1 MGKSVGYLK
10 ILFGADLRGFNKAM
24 SKAQRSIRKFGA
36 SMKKTGANLTRNVT
50 LPIIALG
57 AVSIKTFATFE
68 QSMLK
73 VKAVSGATAKEF
85 ETLKNQAKE
94 LGASTMFT
102 ASEVAGLQFELS
114 KLGQTPKQ
122 INKSTQSILN
132 LAQATSTDLSE
143 ASKTVAVALNSYNL
157 EADQAARISDIMALA
172 SSSAAIDMEKLGS
185 ALPKVAATARISGD
199 SFELMTSKLQVLA
212 DSGLEGARMG
222 TQLKIIYSKLA
233 SSGLSWDEAMN
244 KLRNSTDKIATAQK
258 IFGENAFN
266 AAIILSESKDKLNE
280 YEKANLNATGTA
292 QKLADIMDSGTSGAF
307 RRLKSALEGLA
318 IDLGGMLIPLLEDL
332 MKIIKK
338 GISSWKGLSRESK
351 NTIVAFG
358 LIAASIGPI
367 ISALGFLAGAL
378 AFLFSPIGLVV
389 AALVG
394 GAILIWYY
402 WDDIKVLIVDVTNY
416 IINLYNESELF
427 RGSIQMLSAG
437 FQNMWQVAKF
447 SFKALW
453 EIVKLV
459 TGQIGAAFTGVQ
471 RIMDGAFSL
480 DPKKILFGIA
490 SLTKTLNENSKEA
503 FNNITDDALSA
514 SKELE
519 KIFLKALI
527 KTVKRPNIELISEED
542 IDRGLDKIDDF
553 AKEILAKL
561 KAALGLTGGGGG
573 GEKEEV
579 SNVTPL
585 PIVTSI
591 GGPNLPIEGGFF
603 WDLYVKG
610 LEKVNEKLKETKSLM
625 EVLSDTFGLNE
636 EVLKGFG
643 EQLGSTFLQGADS
656 MKEFAKTAKN
666 SIRETIGAVLA
677 LGVAN
682 AIQKAMEG
690 MAAFPGSVF
699 LIPAIAG
706 LAGGLAKTAFNSL
719 IPSFADGGIVSG
731 PTVGLMAEYPG
742 AKSNPEVI
750 APLDKLKKYM
760 NNAGNQS
767 IEVFGRISGNDI
779 FISNQRGS
787 INRLRSV

>member
-57 AVSIKTFATFE
+57 AISIKTFATFE

-85 ETLKNQAKE
+85 ETLKATAKS

-102 ASEVAGLQFELS
+102 ASQVADLQFELA
-114 KLGQTPKQ
+114 KLGFSSKE
-122 INKSTQSILN
+122 INASTKSVLQ
-132 LAQATSTDLSE
+132 LAQATGHDLAESGQIVAATLNSFQME
-143 ASKTVAVALNSYNL
+143 ASESARVADVF
-157 EADQAARISDIMALA
+157 ALA
-172 SSSAAIDMEKLGS
+172 SSNAAMDMEKF
-185 ALPKVAATARISGD
+185 AAAMPKVGSIAGSLNMDVEKLTAQ
-199 SFELMTSKLQVLA
+199 MMVLA
-212 DSGLEGARMG
+212 DTGIEASVMG
-222 TQLKIIYSKLA
+222 TS
-233 SSGLSWDEAMN
+233 
-244 KLRNSTDKIATAQK
+244 LRK
-258 IFGENAFN
+258 IFIDLAAKGISMEEAFKRINNATVPLNKATELFGNRAAN
-266 AAIILSESKDKLNE
+266 AALVLAQNTQETAK
-280 YEKANLNATGTA
+280 YEKQLRQASGTS
-292 QKLADIMDSGTSGAF
+292 KKMADIMDSGTSGAF
-307 RRLKSALEGLA
+307 RRLKSALEGIA
-318 IDLGGMLIPLLEDL
+318 IDLGEMLIPLLQDL
-332 MKIIKK
+332 MRIIKK
-338 GISSWKGLSRESK
+338 GISSWKGLSKESK

-358 LIAASIGPI
+358 LIAASIGPVI
-367 ISALGFLAGAL
+367 TALGFVAGAL

-427 RGSIQMLSAG
+427 RGSIQLLSAG

-459 TGQIGAAFTGVQ
+459 TGQIGAAFTGVE
-471 RIMDGAFSL
+471 RIIDGAMSL

-490 SLTKTLNENSKEA
+490 SLTKTLNENSNEA
-503 FNNITDDALSA
+503 FKNITEDALAA
-514 SKELE
+514 SKKLE
-519 KIFLKALI
+519 KILI
-527 KTVKRPNIELISEED
+527 SAIVKTKKRPNIELISEED

-561 KAALGLTGGGGG
+561 KDAFGLTGGR
-573 GEKEEV
+573 GEKGDV
-579 SNVTPL
+579 PVTRTPEQIMGISDDAL
-585 PIVTSI
+585 SLDMGTPT
-591 GGPNLPIEGGFF
+591 
-603 WDLYVKG
+603 WLYNFGDG
-610 LEKVNEKLKETKSLM
+610 LDYVNEKIKETKSLM
-625 EVLSDTFGLNE
+625 EVLKDTFGLNE

-643 EQLGSTFLQGADS
+643 EQLGATFMQGADS

-719 IPSFADGGIVSG
+719 IPKFADGGIVSG
-731 PTVGLMAEYPG
+731 PTVGLMGEYPG

>member
-36 SMKKTGANLTRNVT
+36 SMKRTGANLTRNVT

-57 AVSIKTFATFE
+57 AISIKTFATFE

-85 ETLKNQAKE
+85 ESLKANAKS

-102 ASEVAGLQFELS
+102 ATQVAELQFELA
-114 KLGQTPKQ
+114 KLGFTSQQ
-122 INKSTQSILN
+122 INESTESVLQ
-132 LAQATSTDLSE
+132 LAQATGHDLADSGKIVASTLKSFTMEAGDAAKVTDIFALA
-143 ASKTVAVALNSYNL
+143 ASKS
-157 EADQAARISDIMALA
+157 
-172 SSSAAIDMEKLGS
+172 AIDMEKLS
-185 ALPKVAATARISGD
+185 VAMPTIGATANAVGVNLETLTSQMMTLADRGIEASTMGTHLRKVFVELATKGI
-199 SFELMTSKLQVLA
+199 SFEDAMSRINESTNKVKTATGLFGKRAFATGIILA
-212 DSGLEGARMG
+212 ETTKETANYEK
-222 TQLKIIYSKLA
+222 QLK
-233 SSGLSWDEAMN
+233 
-244 KLRNSTDKIATAQK
+244 NS
-258 IFGENAFN
+258 
-266 AAIILSESKDKLNE
+266 
-280 YEKANLNATGTA
+280 TGTA
-292 QKLADIMDSGTSGAF
+292 KKMADIMDSGTSGAF

-338 GISSWKGLSRESK
+338 GISSWKGLSKESK

-367 ISALGFLAGAL
+367 ITALGFVAGAL

-471 RIMDGAFSL
+471 RIIDGAFSR

-503 FNNITDDALSA
+503 IKNITDDALSA

-519 KIFLKALI
+519 KIFLNALI

-553 AKEILAKL
+553 AKEILAKI

-573 GEKEEV
+573 EKDEA

-591 GGPNLPIEGGFF
+591 GGPNLPIEGGF
-603 WDLYVKG
+603 WDLYVKDI
-610 LEKVNEKLKETKSLM
+610 EKANEKLKETKSLM
-625 EVLSDTFGLNE
+625 DVLRDTFGLTQ

-643 EQLGSTFLQGADS
+643 EQLGATFLQGADS
-656 MKEFAKTAKN
+656 MKEFATMAKN

-677 LGVAN
+677 LAVAN

-719 IPSFADGGIVSG
+719 IPKFAEGGLVTG
-731 PTVGLMAEYPG
+731 PTVGLIGEGSGTSM
-742 AKSNPEVI
+742 SNPEVI

-760 NNAGNQS
+760 NNAGDQS

-787 INRLRSV
+787 LNRLRSV